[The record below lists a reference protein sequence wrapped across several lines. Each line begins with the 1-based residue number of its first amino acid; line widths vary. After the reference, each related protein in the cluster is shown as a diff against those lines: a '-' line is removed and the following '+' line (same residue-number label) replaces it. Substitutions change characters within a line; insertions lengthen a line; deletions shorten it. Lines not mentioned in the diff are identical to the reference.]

1 MRKHMK
7 DEHAPEALAKTMTDL
22 LQEQRRTQ
30 WTWKV
35 RITTGKDK
43 NSTGKAITRITRR
56 YS

>member
-1 MRKHMK
+1 MK
-7 DEHAPEALAKTMTDL
+7 DEHAPEALAKTLADL

-30 WTWKV
+30 WIWKV

-56 YS
+56 SPGA

>member
-1 MRKHMK
+1 MK
-7 DEHAPEALAKTMTDL
+7 DAHATEAQAKVMADM
-22 LQEQRRTQ
+22 LQEQQRTQ

>member
-1 MRKHMK
+1 MK
-7 DEHAPEALAKTMTDL
+7 DERAPEALAKVMADML
-22 LQEQRRTQ
+22 HEQRRKQ

-56 YS
+56 SSGV